1 MKLKQVAAQLYTLR
15 DFLKTPAD
23 IASSLKKVSD
33 IGYQA
38 VQLSGLGPIDEAEL
52 VKILDGE
59 GLVCC
64 ATHEDGDSILN
75 DPNAVIDKLHKLNCS
90 YTAYP
95 YPGGVE
101 LNTLADVES
110 FAARLDASG
119 KVLADAGITLA
130 YHNHHIEF
138 RRFDGEIML
147 DVIYSRTNPRHL
159 QGEPDTYWI
168 QYGGGDPADWCR
180 KLSGRLPLLHM
191 KDYAIMPDLTVSFA
205 EVGNGNLN
213 WPEIVHT
220 AQESGCQWYIVEQDV
235 CQRDPFESLKMS
247 FDYIKDNLVD

>member
-15 DFLKTPAD
+15 DYLKTPAD
-23 IASSLKKVSD
+23 IAASLKKVSD

-38 VQLSGLGPIDEAEL
+38 VQLSGMGPIDESEL
-52 VKILDGE
+52 VRILDGE

-64 ATHEDGDSILN
+64 ATHEDAQTLLDDPKAIIDRLN
-75 DPNAVIDKLHKLNCS
+75 KLNCI

-101 LNTLADVES
+101 LNSLADVRS

-119 KVLADAGITLA
+119 KILAEADITLA

-138 RRFDGEIML
+138 RRFDGELML
-147 DVIYSRTNPRHL
+147 DVIYSHTDPRYL

-168 QYGGGDPADWCR
+168 QYGGGDPAAWCS

-191 KDYAIMPDLTVSFA
+191 KDYAVMPDLTVTYA
-205 EVGNGNLN
+205 EIGSGNLN
-213 WPEIVHT
+213 WPEIVHA
-220 AQESGCQWYIVEQDV
+220 AQGSGCQWYIVEQDE
-235 CQRDPFESLKMS
+235 CRRDPFESLKIS
-247 FDYIKDNLVD
+247 FDYIRNDLVD

>member
-15 DFLKTPAD
+15 DYLKTPAD
-23 IASSLKKVSD
+23 IAASLKKVSD

-38 VQLSGLGPIDEAEL
+38 VQLSGMGPIYESEL
-52 VKILDGE
+52 VRILDGE

-64 ATHEDGDSILN
+64 ATHENGQSLLDDPKAIIDRLN
-75 DPNAVIDKLHKLNCS
+75 KLNCI

-95 YPGGVE
+95 YPAGVE
-101 LNTLADVES
+101 LNSLADVES
-110 FAARLDASG
+110 FASRLDASG
-119 KVLADAGITLA
+119 RVLAEAGITLA

-138 RRFDGEIML
+138 RRFEGELML
-147 DVIYSRTNPRHL
+147 DVIYSHTDPRYL

-180 KLSGRLPLLHM
+180 KLNGRLPLLHM
-191 KDYAIMPDLTVSFA
+191 KDYAVMPDLSVTYA

-213 WPEIVHT
+213 WHEIIHA
-220 AQESGCQWYIVEQDV
+220 AQESGCQWYIVEQDE
-235 CQRDPFESLKMS
+235 CRRDPFESLKIS
-247 FDYIKDNLVD
+247 FDYIRNNLVD